1 MNMENPNKDLIRF
14 IDAILHEMEI
24 SPKQD
29 KITLSNLTLP
39 FPSNYQNLI
48 RQNKLFAKLK
58 GEAAE
63 DSEILGFR
71 KLPLFYII
79 KKPNREKLLEI
90 RKGLAGLKSD
100 SSLSENDISIAQGK
114 LSFDEH
120 AGDII
125 LGGEKCSLP
134 LQTNQYFLCKKM
146 FGVPFGTR
154 VKEIEIL
161 DLIDWDKDS
170 RRSVYDAMRAINQ
183 RAKKSLG
190 IEIFNWRNN
199 HIWIKE
205 IFAE

>member
-24 SPKQD
+24 SPNPDEIK
-29 KITLSNLTLP
+29 LSNLNLP
-39 FPSNYQNLI
+39 LPSNYRNLVE
-48 RQNKLFAKLK
+48 QNKLFLKLK
-58 GEAAE
+58 GKAAE

-79 KKPNREKLLEI
+79 KKPSKEKLLEI
-90 RKGLAGLKSD
+90 RKGLARFKSD
-100 SSLSENDISIAQGK
+100 GSLSENDISIAQGK

-120 AGDII
+120 TGDII
-125 LGGEKCSLP
+125 LGGEKCPLP

-154 VKEIEIL
+154 VKEIEVL

-170 RRSVYDAMRAINQ
+170 KRSVYDAMRAINQ
-183 RAKKSLG
+183 RAKKFLG

-205 IFAE
+205 VFAT

>member
-1 MNMENPNKDLIRF
+1 
-14 IDAILHEMEI
+14 
-24 SPKQD
+24 
-29 KITLSNLTLP
+29 
-39 FPSNYQNLI
+39 
-48 RQNKLFAKLK
+48 
-58 GEAAE
+58 
-63 DSEILGFR
+63 
-71 KLPLFYII
+71 
-79 KKPNREKLLEI
+79 
-90 RKGLAGLKSD
+90 
-100 SSLSENDISIAQGK
+100 
-114 LSFDEH
+114 
-120 AGDII
+120 
-125 LGGEKCSLP
+125 
-134 LQTNQYFLCKKM
+134 M

>member
-1 MNMENPNKDLIRF
+1 MNMSMENSNKDLIRF

-24 SPKQD
+24 SPNPDEIK
-29 KITLSNLTLP
+29 LSNLNLP
-39 FPSNYQNLI
+39 LPSNYRNLI
-48 RQNKLFAKLK
+48 EQNKLLLKLK

-79 KKPNREKLLEI
+79 KKPDRKKLLEI
-90 RKGLAGLKSD
+90 RKRLAEFKQAD
-100 SSLSENDISIAQGK
+100 SPPSEENISGK
-114 LSFDEH
+114 LSFNEH
-120 AGDII
+120 TGDMI
-125 LGGEKCSLP
+125 LGGETCPVP

-146 FGVPFGTR
+146 FGLPLGTR

-170 RRSVYDAMRAINQ
+170 KRSVYDAMRAVNQ

-190 IEIFNWRNN
+190 IEIFSWRNN
-199 HIWIKE
+199 HIWIRE
-205 IFAE
+205 IFAK